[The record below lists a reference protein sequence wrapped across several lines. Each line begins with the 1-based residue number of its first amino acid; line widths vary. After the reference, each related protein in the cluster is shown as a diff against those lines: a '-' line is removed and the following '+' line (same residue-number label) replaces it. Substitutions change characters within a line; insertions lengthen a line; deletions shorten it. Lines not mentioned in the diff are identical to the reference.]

1 MKQAQTLYCKA
12 FTTKEAVLM
21 KSLFEELGGTYR
33 REGDYFV
40 PDLSL
45 PSEESEIRI
54 CKYGRMRKRFL
65 KEHRPALYANLL
77 LGGTLTKH
85 LAEIDR
91 SCLDRL
97 ENIET
102 SLMKQEGLTES
113 LKASDQMEW
122 IRRCNSVRSRAEEII
137 PIELVYA

>member
-1 MKQAQTLYCKA
+1 
-12 FTTKEAVLM
+12 M

-33 REGDYFV
+33 REGDYLI

-45 PSEESEIRI
+45 PFEESEIRI
-54 CKYGRMRKRFL
+54 GKYGRMRKRFL

-122 IRRCNSVRSRAEEII
+122 VRQRNSIHDRAEEVVLT
-137 PIELVYA
+137 ELVYA

>member
-1 MKQAQTLYCKA
+1 
-12 FTTKEAVLM
+12 M

-45 PSEESEIRI
+45 PSEESEIQI
-54 CKYGRMRKRFL
+54 GKYGRMRKRFL
-65 KEHRPALYANLL
+65 KENRPALYANLL
-77 LGGTLTKH
+77 LTGTLTEH

-91 SCLDRL
+91 SCHERL

-102 SLMKQEGLTES
+102 VMMKQEGVTET
-113 LKASDQMEW
+113 LKASNQMEW
-122 IRRCNSVRSRAEEII
+122 VRQRNSIHDRAEEVVLT
-137 PIELVYA
+137 ELVYA

>member
-1 MKQAQTLYCKA
+1 
-12 FTTKEAVLM
+12 M

-33 REGDYFV
+33 REGDYLV

-45 PSEESEIRI
+45 PFEESEIRI
-54 CKYGRMRKRFL
+54 GKYGRMRKRFL

-77 LGGTLTKH
+77 LNGTLTKH

-97 ENIET
+97 EIIEGAM
-102 SLMKQEGLTES
+102 MKQEGVTEA

-122 IRRCNSVRSRAEEII
+122 IRRRNSIHSRAEETILT
-137 PIELVYA
+137 ELVYA

>member
-1 MKQAQTLYCKA
+1 
-12 FTTKEAVLM
+12 M

-33 REGDYFV
+33 REGDYLV

-45 PSEESEIRI
+45 PSDDAEIRI
-54 CKYGRMRKRFL
+54 GKYGRMRKRFL

-77 LGGTLTKH
+77 LNGTLTKH

-102 SLMKQEGLTES
+102 VMMKQEGVTET
-113 LKASDQMEW
+113 LKASNQIEW
-122 IRRCNSVRSRAEEII
+122 VRQRNSIHDRAEEVVLT
-137 PIELVYA
+137 ELVYA

>member
-1 MKQAQTLYCKA
+1 
-12 FTTKEAVLM
+12 M

-33 REGDYFV
+33 REEDYLV

-54 CKYGRMRKRFL
+54 GKYGRMRKRFL

-77 LGGTLTKH
+77 LNGTLTKH

-97 ENIET
+97 EIIEGAM
-102 SLMKQEGLTES
+102 MKQEGVTKA

-122 IRRCNSVRSRAEEII
+122 IRRRNSIHSRAEETILT
-137 PIELVYA
+137 ELVYA

>member
-1 MKQAQTLYCKA
+1 
-12 FTTKEAVLM
+12 M

-40 PDLSL
+40 PDLAL
-45 PSEESEIRI
+45 PSDDAEIRI
-54 CKYGRMRKRFL
+54 GKYGRMRKRFL
-65 KEHRPALYANLL
+65 KEHRPALYADLL

-97 ENIET
+97 ENIENAM
-102 SLMKQEGLTES
+102 MKQEGVTES
-113 LKASDQMEW
+113 LKASDPMGWVRQ
-122 IRRCNSVRSRAEEII
+122 RNSIHDRAEEVVLT
-137 PIELVYA
+137 ELVYT